1 MNFTDMHAQSTP
13 LLIANVW
20 DVTSAK
26 AAQHAGFTAMG
37 TSSAA
42 IADMYGY
49 ADGDG
54 EGLSFQELHYLVKR
68 LRACCSL
75 PLTVDME
82 YGYAKSTEEI
92 VGNVLALAELGV
104 VGINLEDSLG
114 QHVQRTLRDATEFAR
129 LLRDCRQQLDQN
141 NCPLFINARTDT
153 FLLGLEN
160 AREETLAR
168 GMLYA
173 THGADGLFVPCITQ
187 QGDISAVVDT
197 VPLPLNVMCMPALP
211 DFSTLTSL
219 GVKRISM
226 GNFIH
231 QHCQASSQ
239 RLFSSILASQSSKAV
254 FAHADE

>member
-1 MNFTDMHAQSTP
+1 MNFSDLHTQPTP

-20 DVTSAK
+20 DVSSAR
-26 AAQHAGFTAMG
+26 AAQRAGFTAIG

-49 ADGDG
+49 EDG
-54 EGLSFQELHYLVKR
+54 EGLSFAELRHLVQR
-68 LRACCSL
+68 LRACCPL

-82 YGYAKSTEEI
+82 YGYGSTAEEI
-92 VGNVLALAELGV
+92 TDNVLTMAEHGV
-104 VGINLEDSLG
+104 VGINLEDSLV
-114 QHVQRTLRDATEFAR
+114 QHGRRALRDANEFA
-129 LLRDCRQQLDQN
+129 LLLHACRQQLDHN
-141 NCPLFINARTDT
+141 HLPLFINARTDT

-173 THGADGLFVPCITQ
+173 AHGADGLFVPCITQ
-187 QGDISAVVDT
+187 PDDIYAVVDA
-197 VPLPLNVMCMPALP
+197 VPLPLNVMCMPALH

-231 QHCQASSQ
+231 QQCQASSQ
-239 RLFSSILASQSSKAV
+239 RLFSSILANQSFKAV